1 MKKYGIFL
9 VILSLGGEAFAH
21 GPIFSPGP
29 ETLYKGGV
37 ETHIEYH
44 RAEKGTETENEL
56 AVAMGYGITENW
68 LVAAELPYKYIKED
82 GADSDGLGNIAL
94 ETKYR
99 FWKRDALGEQ
109 ESVSGFAKAI
119 FDTANDSPDPG
130 LSSGANDFLVGLAYG
145 QESLIWQRWASVRYR
160 FNGDNDAG
168 LERGNKLFADAAL
181 GWRSAPPE
189 YYEPDVL
196 WVLELNGEYT
206 ERSEQSGLSLANSG
220 GTELFISPGMFWTY
234 RAVTL
239 KGGVQLP
246 FYSNLNGN
254 QDQSD
259 YRAKIAFEWR
269 F

>member
-1 MKKYGIFL
+1 VNKYGIFL
-9 VILSLGGEAFAH
+9 VTLCISSTTYAH

-29 ETLYKGGV
+29 ETLYKGGI

-44 RAEKGTETENEL
+44 RGEKGSETENEMAM
-56 AVAMGYGITENW
+56 AVGYGITENW

-82 GADSDGLGNIAL
+82 GINNDGIGNIAL

-99 FWKRDALGEQ
+99 LWKRDALGEQ

-130 LSSGANDFLVGLAYG
+130 LSSGANDFLIGLAYG

-168 LERGNKLFADAAL
+168 LERGNKLFADVAT

-189 YYEPDVL
+189 YYTLDVL
-196 WVLELNGEYT
+196 WVMELNGEYT
-206 ERSEQSGLSLANSG
+206 ERSEQSDLSLANSG
-220 GTELFISPGMFWTY
+220 GTELFIAPGVFWTY

-239 KGGVQLP
+239 KGGVQIP

-259 YRAKIAFEWR
+259 YRTKIALEWR